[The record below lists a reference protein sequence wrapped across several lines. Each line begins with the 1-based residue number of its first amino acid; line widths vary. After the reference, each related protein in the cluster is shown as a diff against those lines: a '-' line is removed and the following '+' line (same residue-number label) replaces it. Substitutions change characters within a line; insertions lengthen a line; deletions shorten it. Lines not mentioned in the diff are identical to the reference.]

1 MPGEPSAPHPRSP
14 LFAFEDVVLHGQ
26 DAPRLDHLDLIIP
39 DDGVTVVV
47 GPSGSG
53 KSSLLR
59 LCNRLEVADEGVVR
73 FRGQDVAALDPLVLR
88 RTAGMVLQRPVPF
101 AGTVRDNL
109 LVARPA
115 DTGDEALAAALER
128 TGLDATLLGRVAD
141 DLSGGELQRMCIART
156 LLTEPAV
163 LLLDEP
169 TASLDAA
176 NVERVEATIRALVDR
191 GLRAVWVTHDHR
203 QAERVGDRVLALA
216 AGGRNAEDRGAR

>member
-1 MPGEPSAPHPRSP
+1 MPATPP
-14 LFAFEDVVLHGQ
+14 LFAFEDVVLHG
-26 DAPRLDHLDLIIP
+26 DGAPRLDHLRLEIP

-59 LCNRLEVADEGVVR
+59 LCNRLEVADRGVVR
-73 FRGQDVAALDPLVLR
+73 FRGQDVDALDPLLLR

-115 DTGDEALAAALER
+115 DASDVSLAASLER
-128 TGLDATLLGRVAD
+128 TGLDPAMLGRVAD
-141 DLSGGELQRMCIART
+141 ELSGGELQRMCIART
-156 LLTEPAV
+156 LLTEPEV

-176 NVERVEATIRALVDR
+176 NVARVEATVRSLVAR
-191 GLRAVWVTHDHR
+191 GLRAVWVTHDHA

-216 AGGRNAEDRGAR
+216 AGGRAVADGAPEQGAGA